1 MFGTRFCYA
10 KTNPKERTIPSFY
23 ISFTMVAPG
32 LPGMPAIG
40 VDKTNPPSVAIAI
53 MTSSAKWFIH
63 PILVF
68 ILSVVALATSLVLYI
83 YWYLKVS
90 TGLQRIVMAYRLD
103 AEGIFKLKTWV
114 VILVLS
120 ILVGLIIVGVLIIF
134 VYYQK
139 TWRLYRLQRNFI
151 DSFTHELKTPVASL
165 KLYLETFRRHELA
178 REDQLKYIG
187 FMLSDVDRL
196 LDNINRILQLARIE
210 SGSYAREFV
219 QVDLVEVV
227 KRFRDD
233 NVDLFPEGVVTIEN
247 PAGRPFPFK
256 LNVQLFDI
264 LLMNLCSNA
273 MRYNHSPQ
281 PRLDIRFVPRPEG
294 LDIRFE
300 DNGIGIERK
309 ELGRIFRK
317 FHRAGKPD
325 DLTTRGSGVGLYLV
339 KQIARLHKIRIRA
352 ESDGPGKGSVFI
364 LSLRRPKGVD
374 WARSEPA

>member
-1 MFGTRFCYA
+1 MG
-10 KTNPKERTIPSFY
+10 I
-23 ISFTMVAPG
+23 
-32 LPGMPAIG
+32 
-40 VDKTNPPSVAIAI
+40 DKTSPPSVAIAI
-53 MTSSAKWFIH
+53 MTSSARWFIH

-68 ILSVVALATSLVLYI
+68 ILSVVAMATSLVLYI

-90 TGLQRIVMAYRLD
+90 TGLQRIVMAYKLD
-103 AEGIFKLKTWV
+103 EEGIFTFKTWF

-165 KLYLETFRRHELA
+165 KLYLETFSRHELP

-187 FMLSDVDRL
+187 FMLNDADRL

-210 SGSYAREFV
+210 SGNYAREFV
-219 QVDLVEVV
+219 QMDLVEVV

-233 NVDLFPEGVVTIEN
+233 NADLFPEGVVTIEN
-247 PAGRPFPFK
+247 PAGRPFPFR

-264 LLMNLCSNA
+264 LLMNLCANA

-281 PRLDIRFVPRPEG
+281 PRLDIRFVPRAKG

-309 ELGRIFRK
+309 ELGKIFRK
-317 FHRAGKPD
+317 FHRAGRPD

-339 KQIARLHKIRIRA
+339 KQIARLHKIRIHA
-352 ESDGPGKGSVFI
+352 ESGGPGKGSVFI
-364 LSLRRPKGVD
+364 MSLRRPKGVD
-374 WARSEPA
+374 WARSESA